1 MDGSW
6 CPTNTLIHTYEVYRR
21 CRKLLGRHVKQ
32 WAQDMGGLAR
42 DDDRLG
48 FTCTLLKQPSDA
60 AISTYWSMSRS
71 KVRNKA
77 AEKRATI
84 QIGT

>member
-1 MDGSW
+1 
-6 CPTNTLIHTYEVYRR
+6 
-21 CRKLLGRHVKQ
+21 
-32 WAQDMGGLAR
+32 MGGLAR